1 MRRSLFSLLVWFA
14 AGPALGAPLST
25 DDTGCGGNA
34 YSSAEVV
41 EGRAPRRG
49 PLIAM
54 PDTLC
59 ADLAAPPDR
68 TRIEIY
74 GVPGLSGGGY
84 DADGVGRDG
93 LGAGGD
99 GAPYERRLPRR
110 PRRDD

>member
-1 MRRSLFSLLVWFA
+1 MRGVLALVAVLA
-14 AGPALGAPLST
+14 AGPVLGAPLST
-25 DDTGCGGNA
+25 DDAGCGGDA

-41 EGRAPRRG
+41 KGRSRRG
-49 PLIAM
+49 PLTAV

-59 ADLAAPPDR
+59 ADLAAPPGR

-74 GVPGLSGGGY
+74 GVPGVPGGGY
-84 DADGVGRDG
+84 DAGRLGRDG
-93 LGAGGD
+93 LGGDGD